1 MQDDQPTG
9 LSNPNLVRNKVLQD
23 TTTINIVGSMS
34 QTGILQLTYSEN
46 VDIFFN
52 ETRRLTNKNFTT
64 VFKFDMLRGDSIY
77 SAKLS

>member
-64 VFKFDMLRGDSIY
+64 VFKFDMLRGDSLY